1 MQEAHGMG
9 LMGLMG
15 LSVDAKPEEQP
26 REPRHVV
33 LRVEIE
39 SKLEL
44 GPSDHRSSKPWGH
57 EETTPSKRA
66 RTRRHHM

>member
-9 LMGLMG
+9 S
-15 LSVDAKPEEQP
+15 SVDAEPEEQP
-26 REPRHVV
+26 QRPREVM
-33 LRVEIE
+33 LRVVIE

-57 EETTPSKRA
+57 EEATPTRRA

>member
-9 LMGLMG
+9 F
-15 LSVDAKPEEQP
+15 SVDAKPEDQP
-26 REPRHVV
+26 QKPRHVV

>member
-1 MQEAHGMG
+1 MQEELGTG
-9 LMGLMG
+9 LA
-15 LSVDAKPEEQP
+15 VDARPEEQA
-26 REPRHVV
+26 REPRQVM

-44 GPSDHRSSKPWGH
+44 GPSDHRSSKPWGYD
-57 EETTPSKRA
+57 EPTPSKRA

>member
-1 MQEAHGMG
+1 MQEAPGTG
-9 LMGLMG
+9 LA
-15 LSVDAKPEEQP
+15 VDARPEEQA
-26 REPRHVV
+26 REPRQVM

-57 EETTPSKRA
+57 DEPTPSKRA